1 LEMIIRVVIFIV
13 FSVGVFKYAA
23 TPIKDIPLW
32 MYLCVAIMLMVWK
45 R

>member
-1 LEMIIRVVIFIV
+1 MIIRVVIFIV

-45 R
+45 

>member
-1 LEMIIRVVIFIV
+1 MEMIIRVAIFIV

-45 R
+45 